1 MLRSSPFGWL
11 PAHEPVA
18 VRCGY
23 DNLTHSVVGIFGR
36 RAERPTRSKFSVQAV
51 NIIDLQIAEPVMRT
65 KRARVHVGRALAQH
79 NPNAVPLDQSPVG
92 GIRYAP
98 QSIPWLVGLVIT
110 AAYWFTSSTSF
121 ANPAVKR
128 SRFNH
133 VATVCGWRPSTRAVC
148 AIVRRACR
156 RADAT
161 EHCGVLRLRS

>member
-11 PAHEPVA
+11 PVHEPVA

-92 GIRYAP
+92 RILLIDTKP
-98 QSIPWLVGLVIT
+98 
-110 AAYWFTSSTSF
+110 
-121 ANPAVKR
+121 KK
-128 SRFNH
+128 
-133 VATVCGWRPSTRAVC
+133 VAQILSAL
-148 AIVRRACR
+148 IDVR
-156 RADAT
+156 DS
-161 EHCGVLRLRS
+161 EHECPRGHF